1 MPALYFFRRD
11 NDNDDNNGQ
20 KAPSANDDD
29 YHSYKQISVIVL
41 KKISGGPL
49 NPLHIHFH
57 IHFISTE
64 VKVAYT
70 HSKVRAIY
78 DESSIPVCCAR
89 DSL

>member
-49 NPLHIHFH
+49 NHPLHLAR
-57 IHFISTE
+57 SQSCL
-64 VKVAYT
+64 
-70 HSKVRAIY
+70 HSF
-78 DESSIPVCCAR
+78 
-89 DSL
+89 

>member
-11 NDNDDNNGQ
+11 NDNDDNSGQ

-49 NPLHIHFH
+49 NHPLNLAR
-57 IHFISTE
+57 SQSCL
-64 VKVAYT
+64 
-70 HSKVRAIY
+70 HSF
-78 DESSIPVCCAR
+78 
-89 DSL
+89 